1 MTAHWTDR
9 DPGAGNLHACGTAA
23 TWADAQ
29 LVDLADSQD
38 TVSTILRDLDDAWI
52 GRSADAFRARLEEFH
67 TRLQDSTEAMTTAR
81 KAIITYGDAVAEI
94 ARLAEPLKED
104 LAAAQAALSGVVN
117 DVPFSSEPGDRF
129 DAEQQALT
137 AASTAATAL
146 QKLAVDREAADRN
159 LAVSLATAASAGW
172 GDLDCTA
179 DPITGPRRDAA
190 NEQVMDLFEHF
201 RTGDER
207 GAVLTDDDIFVQTLM
222 RSAHIAATREHVLDE
237 LRSGKLTPVTPRLYD
252 RSISD
257 QPWVLG
263 VDGINVLSSTMTGT
277 VPDAV
282 LGGQNLPETF
292 LGSYNLEVR
301 AGEPQPDGGVEVT
314 YVINN
319 DTSIDSATR
328 IPGTGGAHIPG
339 AFEAMSEANAKDGL
353 WATHHQTIV
362 WTETVYP

>member
-1 MTAHWTDR
+1 MTAHWTNR
-9 DPGAGNLHACGTAA
+9 DPGAGDLHACGSAA
-23 TWADAQ
+23 AWADAQ
-29 LVDLADSQD
+29 LVDLADAQD
-38 TVSTILRDLDDAWI
+38 TVSTILRDLDDAWT

-67 TRLQDSTEAMTTAR
+67 TRLHDSTEAMTTAR
-81 KAIITYGDAVAEI
+81 KAILTYGDAVAEI

-104 LAAAQAALSGVVN
+104 LAAAQALSGVIN
-117 DVPFSSEPGDRF
+117 GMRFSGEPEDRLA
-129 DAEQQALT
+129 AEQQALT

-146 QKLAVDREAADRN
+146 KKLAIERDAADRDF
-159 LAVSLATAASAGW
+159 AVSLATAASAGW
-172 GDLDCTA
+172 DDLDCTA
-179 DPITGPRRDAA
+179 DPITGTRRDAT
-190 NEQVMDLFEHF
+190 NRQVLGLFGRF
-201 RTGDER
+201 MKGDER

-222 RSAHIAATREHVLDE
+222 RSAHIAATREHVLDDI
-237 LRSGKLTPVTPRLYD
+237 RGGILTSQKVGIYD

-263 VDGINVLSSTMTGT
+263 VDGINVLSVRSTGP
-277 VPDAV
+277 VADAV
-282 LGGQNLPETF
+282 LGGQNLPESF
-292 LGSYNLEVR
+292 LGSYTLEVR
-301 AGEPQPDGGVEVT
+301 AGEPRPDGGVEVT

-339 AFEAMSEANAKDGL
+339 VFEAMSEANAKDGL

>member
-1 MTAHWTDR
+1 VTAHWTDR
-9 DPGAGNLHACGTAA
+9 DPGAGDLHACGTAA

-29 LVDLADSQD
+29 LVDLADAQD
-38 TVSTILRDLDDAWI
+38 AVSTILRDLDDAWI

-67 TRLQDSTEAMTTAR
+67 TRLHDSTEAMTTVR

-146 QKLAVDREAADRN
+146 KKLAVDREAADQS

-179 DPITGPRRDAA
+179 DPITGTRRDATNRQA
-190 NEQVMDLFEHF
+190 LGLFGSF
-201 RTGDER
+201 MKGDER
-207 GAVLTDDDIFVQTLM
+207 GAVLTDDDIFVQTLT
-222 RSAHIAATREHVLDE
+222 RSAHIAATREHVLDDI
-237 LRSGKLTPVTPRLYD
+237 RGGILTSQKVGIYD

-263 VDGINVLSSTMTGT
+263 VDGINVLSVRSTGP
-277 VPDAV
+277 VADAV
-282 LGGQNLPETF
+282 LGGQNLPESF
-292 LGSYNLEVR
+292 LGSYTLEVR
-301 AGEPQPDGGVEVT
+301 AGEARPDGGVEVT

-319 DTSIDSATR
+319 ETSIDSATR

-339 AFEAMSEANAKDGL
+339 VFEAMSEANAKDGL